1 MQQHTKPWGAVM
13 IAGVVA
19 AWVGLWET
27 PAIAKFLAPVEV
39 TGQTQCWDEFGTPL
53 PSCTNTGQDGA
64 SQAGVRL
71 LPPRFSDNNND
82 GTVTDNLT
90 GLIWLKD
97 AGCLGGG
104 TGRTWGEALAA
115 VADLANGSCD
125 LKDYSKRG
133 DWRLPNVKEL
143 QSLID
148 FGQSSPAALPPEHP
162 FKGVGAVYHSST
174 TREQYFPDD
183 AWAVTREGITHPDT
197 EEASPSCQCLDPL
210 PPTCDVD
217 EVPSCV
223 CSQIDASCATKHE
236 GRRVWAVRGG
246 VISIVTP

>member
-1 MQQHTKPWGAVM
+1 M

-39 TGQTQCWDEFGTPL
+39 TGQTQCWNPTDRC
-53 PSCTNTGQDGA
+53 PSKEIKCKGLNAKGQDGQ
-64 SQAGVRL
+64 SQAGVR
-71 LPPRFSDNNND
+71 PPTPRFDDLDN
-82 GTVTDNLT
+82 GTVLDKLT

-97 AGCLGGG
+97 ANCLGSRPWAG
-104 TGRTWGEALAA
+104 ALAA
-115 VADLANGSCD
+115 IDDLNAGEFRRCLSYTPGTFTN
-125 LKDYSKRG
+125 
-133 DWRLPNVKEL
+133 WRLPNVKEL

-197 EEASPSCQCLDPL
+197 EEASPPCQCLDPL